1 MKQITCIGIGLGN
14 PDTLTIAA
22 KHAIESC
29 DLLIGASRMLSSF
42 SHVTC
47 STFASCKTN
56 EICDYILQ
64 HPEYQNI
71 GLLFSGD
78 TGFYSGAKSFTNQFK
93 HREQGQEYEIK
104 HICGISSL
112 SYFCAKLQIPWDDVT
127 IISLHGRETPWISTV
142 RTNQKTFLLTGGAY
156 SVENICKE
164 LCAYQMQDAT
174 VYVGSNLSYENESI
188 VKGTA
193 ETLAKQSFPAL
204 SVMLIEHTNP
214 QSQIVTHG
222 LPDESFIRGN
232 VPMTKSEVRSISLS
246 KLQLEPHDIV
256 YDIGAG
262 TGSVAVEIALQIP
275 HGCVYAVEK
284 NPEAL
289 SLLEQNKAQLGADCM
304 NIVSGTAPDICKEL
318 PAPNKVFIG
327 GSSGNMKE
335 ILSLL
340 LEKNPDVRIVI
351 TAISI
356 ETLTE
361 FITCCKELELPVLD
375 IMQACISKAKHMG
388 RYHMMMGQ
396 NPVYIITAQRT

>member
-29 DLLIGASRMLSSF
+29 DLLIGATRMLSAF
-42 SHVTC
+42 AHVSC
-47 STFASCKTN
+47 NTFASCKTN

-64 HPEYQNI
+64 HPEFRNI

-78 TGFYSGAKSFTNQFK
+78 TGFYSGTKSFTNQFK
-93 HREQGQEYEIK
+93 QREQGYEYQIN

-112 SYFCAKLQIPWDDVT
+112 SYFCAKLQTSWDDVMV
-127 IISLHGRETPWISTV
+127 ISLHGRETPWISAV
-142 RTNQKTFLLTGGAY
+142 RSNQKTFLLTGGTY

-164 LCAYQMQDAT
+164 LCTYHMQDVT

-188 VKGTA
+188 VSGSA
-193 ETLAKQSFPAL
+193 EELAKESFPAL
-204 SVMLIEHTNP
+204 SVMLIEHANP
-214 QSQIVTHG
+214 QPQIVTHG

-246 KLQLEPHDIV
+246 KLQLEPYDIV

-262 TGSVAVEIALQIP
+262 TGSIAVEIALQIP
-275 HGCVYAVEK
+275 NGCVYAVEK

-289 SLLEQNKAQLGADCM
+289 SLLEQNKARLGAHCM
-304 NIVSGTAPDICKEL
+304 KIISGTAPEICKEL

-361 FITCCKELELPVLD
+361 SITDCKELELPVLD
-375 IMQACISKAKHMG
+375 ITQACISKAKHIG
-388 RYHMMMGQ
+388 KYHMMIGQ

>member
-1 MKQITCIGIGLGN
+1 M
-14 PDTLTIAA
+14 
-22 KHAIESC
+22 
-29 DLLIGASRMLSSF
+29 
-42 SHVTC
+42 TC

-64 HPEYQNI
+64 HPEFQNI

-78 TGFYSGAKSFTNQFK
+78 TGFYSGAKSFTNEFK
-93 HREQGQEYEIK
+93 QRKPKGYEIQ

-112 SYFCAKLQIPWDDVT
+112 SYFCAKLQIPWDDT
-127 IISLHGRETPWISTV
+127 AIISLHGRETPWISTV

-174 VYVGSNLSYENESI
+174 VYVGSNLSYENESV

-193 ETLAKQSFPAL
+193 EALAKQSFPAL
-204 SVMLIEHTNP
+204 SVMLIERTNP

-222 LPDESFIRGN
+222 LPDEDFIRGN

-289 SLLEQNKAQLGADCM
+289 SLLEQNKAQLGADCIK
-304 NIVSGTAPDICKEL
+304 IVSGTAPDICKEL

-361 FITCCKELELPVLD
+361 FFTCCKELELPILD
-375 IMQACISKAKHMG
+375 ITQACISKGKHMG

>member
-1 MKQITCIGIGLGN
+1 M
-14 PDTLTIAA
+14 
-22 KHAIESC
+22 
-29 DLLIGASRMLSSF
+29 
-42 SHVTC
+42 
-47 STFASCKTN
+47 
-56 EICDYILQ
+56 
-64 HPEYQNI
+64 
-71 GLLFSGD
+71 
-78 TGFYSGAKSFTNQFK
+78 
-93 HREQGQEYEIK
+93 
-104 HICGISSL
+104 
-112 SYFCAKLQIPWDDVT
+112 
-127 IISLHGRETPWISTV
+127 
-142 RTNQKTFLLTGGAY
+142 
-156 SVENICKE
+156 ENICKE
-164 LCAYQMQDAT
+164 LCAYQMQDTT

-304 NIVSGTAPDICKEL
+304 KIISGTAPDICKEL

-340 LEKNPDVRIVI
+340 LEKNPDVHIVI

-361 FITCCKELELPVLD
+361 FFTCCKEFELPILD
-375 IMQACISKAKHMG
+375 ITQACISKGKHMG

>member
-1 MKQITCIGIGLGN
+1 M
-14 PDTLTIAA
+14 
-22 KHAIESC
+22 
-29 DLLIGASRMLSSF
+29 
-42 SHVTC
+42 
-47 STFASCKTN
+47 
-56 EICDYILQ
+56 
-64 HPEYQNI
+64 
-71 GLLFSGD
+71 
-78 TGFYSGAKSFTNQFK
+78 
-93 HREQGQEYEIK
+93 
-104 HICGISSL
+104 
-112 SYFCAKLQIPWDDVT
+112 
-127 IISLHGRETPWISTV
+127 
-142 RTNQKTFLLTGGAY
+142 
-156 SVENICKE
+156 ENICKE
-164 LCAYQMQDAT
+164 LCLYQMQDA
-174 VYVGSNLSYENESI
+174 VVSVGSNLSYENESI
-188 VKGTA
+188 VSGTA

-204 SVMLIEHTNP
+204 SVMLIEHTNS
-214 QSQIVTHG
+214 QSKIVTHG

-284 NPEAL
+284 IMKHLP
-289 SLLEQNKAQLGADCM
+289 LEQNKAQLGADCM
-304 NIVSGTAPDICKEL
+304 NIVRGTAPDICKEL

-327 GSSGNMKE
+327 GSSGKMKE

-361 FITCCKELELPVLD
+361 SMTCCKELELPVLD
-375 IMQACISKAKHMG
+375 ITQACISKAKHMG

>member
-1 MKQITCIGIGLGN
+1 M
-14 PDTLTIAA
+14 
-22 KHAIESC
+22 
-29 DLLIGASRMLSSF
+29 
-42 SHVTC
+42 
-47 STFASCKTN
+47 
-56 EICDYILQ
+56 
-64 HPEYQNI
+64 
-71 GLLFSGD
+71 
-78 TGFYSGAKSFTNQFK
+78 
-93 HREQGQEYEIK
+93 
-104 HICGISSL
+104 
-112 SYFCAKLQIPWDDVT
+112 
-127 IISLHGRETPWISTV
+127 
-142 RTNQKTFLLTGGAY
+142 
-156 SVENICKE
+156 ENICKE
-164 LCAYQMQDAT
+164 LCLYQMQDA
-174 VYVGSNLSYENESI
+174 VVSVGSNLSYENESI
-188 VKGTA
+188 VSGTA

-204 SVMLIEHTNP
+204 SVMLIEHTNS
-214 QSQIVTHG
+214 QSKIVTHG

-262 TGSVAVEIALQIP
+262 TGFVAVEIALQIP

-289 SLLEQNKAQLGADCM
+289 ALLEQNKAQLGADCM
-304 NIVSGTAPDICKEL
+304 NIVRGTAPDICKEL

-361 FITCCKELELPVLD
+361 SMTCCKELELPVLD
-375 IMQACISKAKHMG
+375 ITQACISKAKHMG

-396 NPVYIITAQRT
+396 NPVYIITAQRI

>member
-289 SLLEQNKAQLGADCM
+289 ALLEQNKAQLGADCM
-304 NIVSGTAPDICKEL
+304 NIVRGTAPDICKEL

-327 GSSGNMKE
+327 GSSGQNE
-335 ILSLL
+335 RDSILAFGKKS
-340 LEKNPDVRIVI
+340 
-351 TAISI
+351 
-356 ETLTE
+356 
-361 FITCCKELELPVLD
+361 
-375 IMQACISKAKHMG
+375 
-388 RYHMMMGQ
+388 
-396 NPVYIITAQRT
+396 

>member
-47 STFASCKTN
+47 STFASCHTN

-64 HPEYQNI
+64 HPEFQNI

-78 TGFYSGAKSFTNQFK
+78 TGFYSGAKSFTNEFK
-93 HREQGQEYEIK
+93 QQEQGKEYEIK

-112 SYFCAKLQIPWDDVT
+112 SYFCAKLQIPWDDAA

-142 RTNQKTFLLTGGAY
+142 RTNPKTFLLTVGTY

-164 LCAYQMQDAT
+164 LCFYQMQDAI
-174 VYVGSNLSYENESI
+174 VSVGSNLSYEDESI
-188 VKGTA
+188 VSGTA
-193 ETLAKQSFPAL
+193 EDLAKQSFPAL
-204 SVMLIEHTNP
+204 SVMLIEHTNS
-214 QSQIVTHG
+214 QSKIVTHG

-275 HGCVYAVEK
+275 HGCVYAIEK

-304 NIVSGTAPDICKEL
+304 KIVSGTAPNICKEL

-361 FITCCKELELPVLD
+361 FITCCKEFELPVLD
-375 IMQACISKAKHMG
+375 ITQACISKAKHMG

-396 NPVYIITAQRT
+396 NPVYIITAQRA